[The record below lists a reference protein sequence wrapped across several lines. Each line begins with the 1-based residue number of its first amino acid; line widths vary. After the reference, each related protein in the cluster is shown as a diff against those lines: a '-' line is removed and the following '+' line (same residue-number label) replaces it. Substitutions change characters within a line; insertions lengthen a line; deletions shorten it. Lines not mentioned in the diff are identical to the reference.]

1 MTQPFAG
8 NCPQCNTAV
17 GAGYRFCPHCGATM
31 NGKANLTTARPVDD
45 LSTIPAGSGAVNSS
59 MRRLVYNAYGDVIP
73 PPPPGNIVPSPMPSG
88 TTGLRNDGTP
98 PLAKAPIGSKGR
110 LIASVILLLILLLG
124 GSSVYVIFFRSHG
137 PSPSNT
143 NGSQAHQQKQTLD
156 GTNGSPTASAM
167 VNLPMTEQLHVAFT
181 YASVQYTLL
190 SVQQAT
196 SFSDDPSAH
205 LRINLHEQNV
215 TTYKVGF
222 SYSEVAQLLLPDGT
236 TLPLAN
242 AQFPSGPDPSTQR
255 TNWFDFVMTTPI
267 PDLSKLSLRM
277 GAATESHVN
286 IPLKSNADLS
296 QYQSKL
302 VTLNQ
307 PISYSGLRWT
317 LQTAEH
323 TLSSEGQ
330 QATTGMRYVVLTF
343 TVDNPTAK
351 TVYINSTSYARLQ
364 SGSVTNAPLDTT
376 LPVVNSGTTGATG
389 TMIFLM
395 PANDSAFTLQFL
407 PASHYYDPPSS
418 VQVNSNFQL

>member
-1 MTQPFAG
+1 
-8 NCPQCNTAV
+8 
-17 GAGYRFCPHCGATM
+17 M

-59 MRRLVYNAYGDVIP
+59 IMGRLVYNAYGDVIP
-73 PPPPGNIVPSPMPSG
+73 PPPPGNFMPSPVPSG
-88 TTGLRNDGTP
+88 TTRLRNDGTP
-98 PLAKAPIGSKGR
+98 PLAKAPRGSKGQV
-110 LIASVILLLILLLG
+110 IASVILLLTLLLG
-124 GSSVYVIFFRSHG
+124 GTSVYVFFFRAHG
-137 PSPSNT
+137 TSPSNT
-143 NGSQAHQQKQTLD
+143 NRSRTQQRTSD
-156 GTNGSPTASAM
+156 STSGSPTASATGI
-167 VNLPMTEQLHVAFT
+167 LPMTEQIQVAFT

-196 SFSDDPSAH
+196 SFSDDPSAQ
-205 LRINLHEQNV
+205 LRINLHEQNA

-222 SYSEVAQLLLPDGT
+222 SYSDVAQLLLPDGT
-236 TLPLAN
+236 TIPLAN

-277 GAATESHVN
+277 GAATESQMN
-286 IPLKSNADLS
+286 IPLQPNADLS
-296 QYQSKL
+296 MYQPKT

-307 PISYSGLRWT
+307 PISYAGLRWT

-364 SGSVTNAPLDTT
+364 SGNVTNAPQDTT

-395 PANDSAFTLQFL
+395 PANDSTFTLQFL

-418 VQVNSNFQL
+418 VQVNTNFQL